1 MLAHPHAAPW
11 EGAEGHHQC
20 ALGVENACA
29 LALRF
34 AADGCDLIILD
45 FLWEY
50 TVEIYRSQLATLKP
64 IVVQLLPTLPELLQR
79 NTARGWLPAH
89 EVEMLYAVATA
100 RHDYDHRIDNTDM
113 PPEVLSQQLLALME
127 RKQKRG

>member
-1 MLAHPHAAPW
+1 MLVQPHAAPW
-11 EGAEGHHQC
+11 EGTEGQHQC

-34 AADGCDLIILD
+34 AADSCDLIILD

-50 TVEIYRSQLATLKP
+50 TVEIYRTRLAALQP
-64 IVVQLLPTLPELLQR
+64 MIVQLLPSLPELLRR
-79 NTARGWLPAH
+79 NKARGWLPPH

-100 RHDYDHRIDNTDM
+100 RHDYDHRIDNTHM
-113 PPEVLSQQLLALME
+113 PLDELSQQLLALME
-127 RKQKRG
+127 RKQKRA